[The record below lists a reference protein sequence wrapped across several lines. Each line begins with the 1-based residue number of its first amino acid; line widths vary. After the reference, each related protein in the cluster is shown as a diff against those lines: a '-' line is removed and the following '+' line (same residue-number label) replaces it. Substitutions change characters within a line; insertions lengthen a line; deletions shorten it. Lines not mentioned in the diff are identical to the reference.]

1 MLTHRDMFRKIPI
14 ISSNSKTSHQPRID
28 HRCLQGV
35 VITVD
40 VVIDQAVVVV
50 VVDGG
55 GGVLFWMNPRP
66 NWFFSIFYTQSS
78 HTHTSPISLSLSS
91 LSLSFVHQKVW
102 VMMMGLF

>member
-1 MLTHRDMFRKIPI
+1 MFRKIPI

-55 GGVLFWMNPRP
+55 GGGVLFWMNPRP

-78 HTHTSPISLSLSS
+78 HTHTHLPSLSLSLIS

>member
-1 MLTHRDMFRKIPI
+1 MFRKIPI
-14 ISSNSKTSHQPRID
+14 ISSNSKTRHQPRID

-50 VVDGG
+50 VDGGGG

-78 HTHTSPISLSLSS
+78 HTHTSLSLSH
-91 LSLSFVHQKVW
+91 LSLSPSSTKKS
-102 VMMMGLF
+102 G